1 MKSIEIRE
9 LTKEEIQRKIVDFG
23 EELFKLRAQAK
34 TGQLDKA
41 SLVKEVKRDI
51 ARCKTV
57 LLEMGQEEQ
66 TQ

>member
-1 MKSIEIRE
+1 MKSNEIRE
-9 LTKEEIQRKIVDFG
+9 LTREEIERKIVDFG

-41 SLVKEVKRDI
+41 SLVKEVKKDI

-57 LLEMGQEEQ
+57 LLEMETEEQ
-66 TQ
+66 S